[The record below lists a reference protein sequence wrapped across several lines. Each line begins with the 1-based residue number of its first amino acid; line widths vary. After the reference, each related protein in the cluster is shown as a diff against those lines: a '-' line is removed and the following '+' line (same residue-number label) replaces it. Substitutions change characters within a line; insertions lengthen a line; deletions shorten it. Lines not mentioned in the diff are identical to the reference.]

1 LKETCLINVFLT
13 AVPYL
18 VDGGGN
24 NGREKV
30 KGCEEQRMVGTP
42 RCSSSTAGTPGH
54 QGRSVLWFMQ
64 VMLDTKIQ
72 PPVVMLIDLS
82 NPILKVLATKGF
94 EKRTEARKTLRRKL
108 KKWKFEIV

>member
-1 LKETCLINVFLT
+1 
-13 AVPYL
+13 
-18 VDGGGN
+18 
-24 NGREKV
+24 
-30 KGCEEQRMVGTP
+30 
-42 RCSSSTAGTPGH
+42 
-54 QGRSVLWFMQ
+54 MQ